1 MPLPVSRRMMA
12 TPMHPTKAALQ
23 SRPKV
28 VLPKAVLPT
37 AVALLQWVRM
47 ASLAVAVVVVVVRA
61 AMVAKVATRHR
72 EPMAQR
78 RPAQLPVKALRSN
91 QARARTRIKAAA
103 QIGLHAPPS
112 RDGVV
117 NRIGAI
123 RKGGA
128 INRDEP
134 IGKSDTGTVKSP
146 AATTVSTM
154 R

>member
-91 QARARTRIKAAA
+91 QARARTRIKEED
-103 QIGLHAPPS
+103 QIGRHAPTE

-117 NRIGAI
+117 NRIGAN